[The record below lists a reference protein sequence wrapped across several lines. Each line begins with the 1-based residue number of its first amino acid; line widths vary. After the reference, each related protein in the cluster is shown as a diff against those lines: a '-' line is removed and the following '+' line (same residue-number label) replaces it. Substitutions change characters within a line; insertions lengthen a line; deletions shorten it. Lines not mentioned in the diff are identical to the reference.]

1 MWSLR
6 YKNTGA
12 LGKLAQILG
21 FERTG
26 TLQTAKSIQTGLRQI
41 AAPPVGGSFENC
53 ASGSI

>member
-21 FERTG
+21 FERTA
-26 TLQTAKSIQTGLRQI
+26 TLQRAKSIQTGLSQI
-41 AAPPVGGSFENC
+41 AAPPAG
-53 ASGSI
+53 ASSE